1 VVGGG
6 RRGPRVV
13 KPLRDVVS
21 GARAM
26 NRRRARIRKPLPPE
40 QGLIIVNSSKEKLV
54 TTAPIPAWDL
64 YQGGCI
70 PLLREHFSNEP
81 ARRAR
86 TRILSAEHG
95 LLHPDDTVTTYDR
108 QLTTGE
114 QADALRTRTVS
125 AQLDA
130 EFADAPELRHLL
142 ILVTPLYF
150 LALERVVDHIE
161 RLDSVNGS
169 MVPGPWSWLTDGR
182 RVLTKWG
189 WA

>member
-1 VVGGG
+1 
-6 RRGPRVV
+6 
-13 KPLRDVVS
+13 
-21 GARAM
+21 
-26 NRRRARIRKPLPPE
+26 
-40 QGLIIVNSSKEKLV
+40 
-54 TTAPIPAWDL
+54 
-64 YQGGCI
+64 
-70 PLLREHFSNEP
+70 
-81 ARRAR
+81 
-86 TRILSAEHG
+86 

-114 QADALRTRTVS
+114 HADALRTRTVS

-150 LALERVVDHIE
+150 LALARVVDHIE

-169 MVPGPWSWLTDGR
+169 MVPSPWSWVDGLSG
-182 RVLTKWG
+182 LTKWG